1 MMKKL
6 FPLFIFIIAFN
17 VSAESKGCAVELFSK
32 VYRLET
38 NQTLSSSDIVHASD
52 CDSMVLN
59 KISQI
64 VSNSNG
70 TVGADFLKREIA
82 KDYPTLALEI
92 SPRKT
97 ALLDLNSS
105 MRDQLTSGS
114 NLYFLDTKSL
124 NGLRS
129 LGLIEGE
136 QLKVN
141 CESCST
147 FGEKNLKIDITN
159 PLANSIRSV
168 WFTSKIMAK
177 IKVFKA
183 KRSLSFQ
190 QKHLDTEDFYADEI
204 FTANP
209 DNILTTLENIH
220 FYKTNKTIIQGAVV
234 SNFDLQAVNLIN
246 YGTPVSVTLKNQNIN
261 LSRKAIPSRSALFG
275 ETIEL
280 RNPNNNKIIAGKVVD
295 YNKVVIEL

>member
-1 MMKKL
+1 MKKI
-6 FPLFIFIIAFN
+6 FPFLILVCAFN
-17 VSAESKGCAVELFSK
+17 VSAETKGCAVELFSK
-32 VYRLET
+32 VYRLEA
-38 NQTLSSSDIVHASD
+38 NQTLSSSDIVHTSD
-52 CDSMVLN
+52 CDSIVLN

-64 VSNSNG
+64 ISSSSG
-70 TVGADFLKREIA
+70 TVGVDFLKREIA
-82 KDYPTLALEI
+82 KDYPTLAIEI

-97 ALLDLNSS
+97 ALLDLNAS
-105 MRDQLTSGS
+105 MRDQLTPGT

-159 PLANSIRSV
+159 PLANSTRTV

-190 QKHLDTEDFYADEI
+190 QKHLESDDFYADEI

-209 DNILTTLENIH
+209 DNVVTTLENIN
-220 FYKTNKTIIQGAVV
+220 FYKANKTIIQGAVV

-261 LSRKAIPSRSALFG
+261 LSRKAIPARSALFG